1 MFTRISKVV
10 MAVFVSCALVAA
22 FSVSASAYC
31 TNITIVKA
39 GAKVN
44 GTTAVNNVAL
54 QRDGVSSGEGC
65 DAWTTGT
72 PIWFT
77 LMAENQDAMLAAALT
92 AYAAGAKVTI
102 SCATEPCVADGS
114 GVLTLITVE

>member
-1 MFTRISKVV
+1 MFTRLSKVV

-54 QRDGVSSGEGC
+54 QRDGASSGGGC

-77 LMAENQDAMLAAALT
+77 LMSENQDAMLAGALT
-92 AYAAGAKVTI
+92 AYSLGAKVTVA
-102 SCATEPCVADGS
+102 CATEPCVTDGS

>member
-1 MFTRISKVV
+1 MFTKMSKMVLT
-10 MAVFVSCALVAA
+10 VFVSCALVAA

-54 QRDGVSSGEGC
+54 QRDGASSGGDC

-77 LMAENQDAMLAAALT
+77 LMTENQDAMLAASLT
-92 AYAAGAKVTI
+92 AYSLGSKVTV
-102 SCATEPCVADGS
+102 SCATSPCATDGT
-114 GVLTLITVE
+114 GILTLISVE

>member
-1 MFTRISKVV
+1 MFTRMSKVV

-44 GTTAVNNVAL
+44 GTTAVNNVGL
-54 QRDGVSSGEGC
+54 QRDGASSGGGC
-65 DAWTTGT
+65 DNWPVGQG
-72 PIWFT
+72 IWFT
-77 LMAENQDAMLAAALT
+77 LMAENQDAMLASALT
-92 AYAAGAKVTI
+92 AYSLGAKVTI
-102 SCATEPCVADGS
+102 ACATEPCVADGS